1 MDKIRGTLLDID
13 YITKDGKAI
22 IRLFLKNQEYNIA
35 IDDSFSPY
43 LYVLPRVDARKVE
56 KEIKGVGEEIK
67 EITHESRSLFGKR
80 KEVLK
85 VVFQHPQDVPK
96 LRDLIRDLDVV
107 EDIFEH
113 DLLFFRR
120 YLIDKHL
127 TPSAVVEI
135 HGKGDGEFKVE
146 KISSIEEA
154 TQTPL
159 TIMAFDIEVYNP
171 KGAPREKKD
180 PITMIS
186 LASNTGIKKVLTWKA
201 VENAP
206 DYVEVLNDETEI
218 LTKFMEIVKKGD
230 IDVLMGYNTDQFDF
244 PYIEKRCKKLGIKLI
259 LGRDESEVKLQTS
272 RGMTKAV
279 VKGRPHVDLYPIIRR
294 SIRLSSY
301 VLENVV
307 LEILGKDKEKIP
319 GDVMHKYWD
328 GGGADLRKFFEY
340 SMEDALVVLELGEKF
355 LPLYIELSRI
365 VKMPLF
371 DVSRM
376 TTGQL
381 VEWLLIREAHNRGEL
396 VPNGP
401 RGSEYTKR
409 AVDTYVGGYVLEPKK
424 GLVEDIVVFD
434 FRSLY
439 PSVIVTHNIDPT
451 TISMGKCENSPPDF
465 DYCFSQDEEGFLPA
479 ILGSIITRRMEIKD
493 EMGKTSDQVKLKML
507 DVQQQALKLLANSFY
522 GYMGYPRAR
531 WYKKECAESVTSFA
545 RMYIKSVMK
554 KAEEEYGFEV
564 VYGDT
569 DSLFIVA
576 PEEKKNETLRFM
588 SQMNHELPGT
598 IKLEYEGFYKRG
610 VFVTKKR
617 YALIDGEGNMT
628 IKGLEFVRRDWAPI
642 TRKTQQ
648 KVLEA
653 ILKHGSKEMAAE
665 IVRDTIKRL
674 IDREVSL
681 EEVTLSTQLTK
692 RIESYKNR
700 GPHVLAAEKLRATG
714 AEVRPGNVIRYIIT
728 KGGKLISERA
738 EPIVSETTIEDY
750 DPEYYINNQILPTV
764 SRILESLGYSIVD
777 LKKDMNLKLTSA
789 DLKSE
794 RKKAKKKQKT
804 LAQWF

>member
-1 MDKIRGTLLDID
+1 
-13 YITKDGKAI
+13 TKDGKAL
-22 IRLFLKNQEYNIA
+22 IRLFLKNGKNVIA

-43 LYVLPRVDARKVE
+43 LYVAPNADFKKVA
-56 KEIKGVGEEIK
+56 EEIK
-67 EITHESRSLFGKR
+67 KLGEEVKDITTGTRSLFGKK

-85 VVFQHPQDVPK
+85 VVFNHPQDVPK
-96 LRDLIRDLDVV
+96 IRDRIRGLDVV
-107 EDIFEH
+107 SDIFEH
-113 DLLFFRR
+113 NLLFFRR
-120 YLIDKHL
+120 YLIDNHL
-127 TPSAVVEI
+127 TPTATVEI
-135 HGKGDGEFKVE
+135 LGKGDGDFIVKD
-146 KISSIEEA
+146 ITTLEEPPS
-154 TQTPL
+154 TPL
-159 TIMAFDIEVYNP
+159 AIMAFDIEVYNP
-171 KGAPREKKD
+171 KGAPREEKD

-201 VENAP
+201 TEDLP
-206 DYVEVLNDETEI
+206 DYVEVLDGEKEI
-218 LTKFMEIVKKGD
+218 LTKFMEIVEEGN

-259 LGRDESEVKLQTS
+259 LGRDGSEVKLQTS
-272 RGMTKAV
+272 RGLTKAV

-294 SIRLSSY
+294 NIRLSSY

-307 LEILGKDKEKIP
+307 LEILDKEKEKIP
-319 GDVMHKYWD
+319 GEKMHRFWD
-328 GGGADLRKFFEY
+328 EGGENLKKFFEY
-340 SMEDALVVLELGEKF
+340 SMEDAVVVLELGEKF
-355 LPLYIELSRI
+355 LPLYVELSRI

-381 VEWLLIREAHNRGEL
+381 VEWLLIREAFNRDEL

-401 RGSEYTKR
+401 RGSEFIKR
-409 AVDTYVGGYVLEPKK
+409 AYDTYAGGYVLEPKK
-424 GLVEDIVVFD
+424 GLIEDIVVFD

-451 TISMGKCENSPPDF
+451 TISLGKCENSPPDF
-465 DYCFSQDEEGFLPA
+465 DYCFSKEKEGFIPA
-479 ILGSIITRRMEIKD
+479 ILGGIITRRMEIKE
-493 EMGKTSDQVKLKML
+493 EMGKTTDDIKTRML
-507 DVQQQALKLLANSFY
+507 DVQQQALKILANSFY

-545 RMYIKSVMK
+545 RMYIKKVMK

-569 DSLFIVA
+569 DSLFIVV
-576 PEEKKNETLRFM
+576 PKEKEKKALRFM
-588 SQMNHELPGT
+588 DRMNEDLPGT

-617 YALIDGEGNMT
+617 YALIDDKGSMT

-642 TRKTQQ
+642 ARRTQQ

-653 ILKHGSKEMAAE
+653 ILKHGSKEKAAE
-665 IVRDTIKRL
+665 IVKSTVKSLRNRK
-674 IDREVSL
+674 VSL
-681 EEVTLSTQLTK
+681 DEVTLSTQLTK
-692 RIESYKNR
+692 RIESYKSK
-700 GPHVLAAEKLRATG
+700 GPHVHAAMKLRDKG
-714 AEVRPGNVIRYIIT
+714 VEVRPGNVIRYIIT
-728 KGGKLISERA
+728 KGTKMISERA
-738 EPIVSETTIEDY
+738 EPILSDTSIEDY

-764 SRILESLGYSIVD
+764 SRILESLGYSEVD
-777 LKKDMNLKLTSA
+777 LKGGI
-789 DLKSE
+789 
-794 RKKAKKKQKT
+794 KQES